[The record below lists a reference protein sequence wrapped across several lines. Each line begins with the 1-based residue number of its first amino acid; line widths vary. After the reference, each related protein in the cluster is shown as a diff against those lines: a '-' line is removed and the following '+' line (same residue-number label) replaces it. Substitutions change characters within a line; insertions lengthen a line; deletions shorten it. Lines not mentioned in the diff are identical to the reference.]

1 MMNERRVT
9 VVGKAL
15 TSIKSKGFCSSGD
28 YGTVL
33 VRTIDSSVA
42 DTASA
47 AIPVD
52 DDD

>member
-28 YGTVL
+28 GTVL